1 MSVTLS
7 ELTRVPTYLEGFD
20 LIAGGG
26 LPEGRL
32 TLLAGTAGS
41 GKTIFATQFLVE
53 GIRQAGEKVV
63 FVTFEEPTDDLRRN
77 MRGFGWDI
85 AGWEREGRWTFVDG
99 SQVAGEDGSVVGAY
113 DLGGLLARIELA
125 IRKMKARRVVLD
137 SFSAV
142 LNQFPDLGTV
152 RSELFR
158 IASRLKSLGA
168 TAIVTAERA
177 SDYGDLS
184 RSGVEEFVA
193 DNVIILRNVLE
204 DEKRRRTV
212 EVLKLRGAG
221 HLRGEF
227 PATILP
233 AVGMI
238 VVPLALTELSKQRS
252 SNLRITSG
260 VPVLDEMAGGGFFRD
275 SVTLVSGATGSGK
288 TLLVSEFLKG
298 GVEHGERALLLA
310 FEESRQQLA
319 RNANGWGIDFEAM
332 ERTGKL
338 RIISQYPE
346 RTGPEE
352 HLVQIKKAVAEFH
365 PDRLVIDSMSAIER
379 VTGGKSFREFVL
391 GLTSYVKDRDI
402 AGLFTTTT
410 ERLLGSTSI
419 TDSHISTVTDT
430 IILLRYFELRG
441 TIHRGITILKMR
453 GSGHDKTIRA
463 FTIDNHGMQIG
474 EPLHDVTGI
483 LTGLPIEDAAQP
495 KS

>member
-1 MSVTLS
+1 MSDTPGGIS
-7 ELTRVPTYLEGFD
+7 RVPTYLDGFD

-32 TLLAGTAGS
+32 TLVAGTAGS

-53 GIRQAGEKVV
+53 AIRHAGENVV
-63 FVTFEEPTDDLRRN
+63 FVTFEEPTPDLRQN
-77 MRGFGWDI
+77 MLGFGWDI
-85 AGWEREGRWTFVDG
+85 ASWEREGRWTFVDG
-99 SQVAGEDGSVVGAY
+99 SQVAGEDGSVVGSY

-125 IRKMKARRVVLD
+125 IKKMKARRVVLD

-142 LNQFPDLGTV
+142 LNQFPDLATV

-158 IASRLKSLGA
+158 IASRLKALGT
-168 TAIVTAERA
+168 TAVVTAERG

-193 DNVIILRNVLE
+193 DNVIVLRNVLE

-233 AVGMI
+233 EVGMI

-252 SNLRITSG
+252 SNVRITSG
-260 VPVLDEMAGGGFFRD
+260 IGALDEMAGGGFYRD
-275 SVTLVSGATGSGK
+275 SVILVSGATGSGK
-288 TLLVSEFLKG
+288 TLLVSQFLQG
-298 GVEHGERALLLA
+298 GVERNERALLLA

-319 RNANGWGIDFEAM
+319 RNASGWGIDFDSM

-338 RIISQYPE
+338 KIVCQYPE

-352 HLVQIKKAVAEFH
+352 HLVQIKKAIDEFH
-365 PDRLVIDSMSAIER
+365 PDRLVIDSLSAIER

-402 AGLFTTTT
+402 TGLFTTTT
-410 ERLLGSTSI
+410 ERLLGGTSI
-419 TDSHISTVTDT
+419 TDSHISTVTDA
-430 IILLRYFELRG
+430 IILLRYFERRG

-453 GSGHDKTIRA
+453 GSGHDKTIRT
-463 FTIDNHGMQIG
+463 FVIDGQGMQIG
-474 EPLHDVTGI
+474 EPLRDVTGI
-483 LTGLPIEDAAQP
+483 LAGLPLEDALQQG
-495 KS
+495 S

>member
-1 MSVTLS
+1 MKGSLA
-7 ELTRVPTYLEGFD
+7 ELNRVPSYLEGFD

-53 GIRQAGEKVV
+53 GIRHGENVV
-63 FVTFEEPTDDLRRN
+63 FVTFEEPTEDLRRN
-77 MRGFGWDI
+77 MLGFGWDI
-85 AGWEREGRWTFVDG
+85 AAWEREGHWTFVDG
-99 SQVAGEDGSVVGAY
+99 SQVGGDDGSVVGGY

-125 IRKMKARRVVLD
+125 ITKMKAKRVVLD

-142 LNQFPDLGTV
+142 LNQFPDLGTI

-158 IASRLKSLGA
+158 IASRLKSLGT

-177 SDYGDLS
+177 TDYGDLS

-193 DNVIILRNVLE
+193 DNVVLLRNVLE

-238 VVPLALTELSKQRS
+238 VVPLGLTELSKQRS
-252 SNLRITSG
+252 SNVRISSG
-260 VPVLDEMAGGGFFRD
+260 VRILDEMTGGGFFRD

-288 TLLVSEFLKG
+288 TLLVTEFLKG
-298 GVEHGERALLLA
+298 GVDSGERVLLLA

-319 RNANGWGIDFEAM
+319 RNASGWGIDLDAM

-338 RIISQYPE
+338 RIICQYPE

-352 HLVQIKKAVAEFH
+352 HLVQIKNAVNEFQ
-365 PDRLVIDSMSAIER
+365 PDRLAIDSLSAIER

-410 ERLLGSTSI
+410 ERLLGGTSI

-430 IILLRYFELRG
+430 IILLRYFERRG
-441 TIHRGITILKMR
+441 TVHRGITILKMR
-453 GSGHDKTIRA
+453 GSGHDKSIRA
-463 FTIDNHGMQIG
+463 FTINNKGMQIG
-474 EPLHDVTGI
+474 EPLHEITGI
-483 LTGLPIEDAAQP
+483 LTGLPMEDATQTQ
-495 KS
+495 S